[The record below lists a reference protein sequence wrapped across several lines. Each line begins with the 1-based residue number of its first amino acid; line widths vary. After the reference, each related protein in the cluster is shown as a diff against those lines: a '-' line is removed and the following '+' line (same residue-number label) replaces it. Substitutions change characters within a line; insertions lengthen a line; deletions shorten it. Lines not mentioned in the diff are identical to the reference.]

1 MTETKF
7 HPYNQLLTKNEN
19 SKSGRLWRPFD
30 ALNSEGSEC
39 SGDKGVVANTSLETI
54 TLFSSPTSSWP
65 SKQSDFGG

>member
-7 HPYNQLLTKNEN
+7 HPYNQLLSKNEN

-39 SGDKGVVANTSLETI
+39 SGDKGVVASATLEII
-54 TLFSSPTSSWP
+54 TPFSSPTTSRS